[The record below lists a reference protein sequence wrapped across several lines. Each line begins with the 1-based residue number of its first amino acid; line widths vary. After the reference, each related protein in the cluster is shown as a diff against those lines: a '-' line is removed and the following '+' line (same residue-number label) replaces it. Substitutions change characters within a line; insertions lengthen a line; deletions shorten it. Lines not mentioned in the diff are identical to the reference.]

1 MDALALYIHIP
12 FCIKRCAY
20 CDFNSYTEL
29 EYVPSYLDSLK
40 REISFYS
47 NIERRISSIYIGGG
61 TPTVLNEKELSS
73 LLEAIR
79 GAFNVSTELEFTVEA
94 NPETV
99 TREKL
104 EVLREGGVN
113 RLSLGLQSFNDE
125 LLKAIGRIHNAEG
138 FLKKFF
144 MAREAGFNNI
154 NVDLIFGLPRQRVE
168 DFLNSLRKLLD
179 LSPEHVSCYSLSVE
193 EGTKFYELKEKGL
206 LFLPSEDEERIMYH
220 SATRILEDG
229 GYSHYEISNFAKP
242 GRECKH
248 NLVYWTYGEYLG
260 LGAGAH
266 SFMDGVR
273 FYNAYGLKDYI
284 EKVKAKGEAV
294 ESRERISEPE
304 QQAEFVILG
313 LRLIKGVDKAKFYER
328 FKKDIDLVY
337 GEVLEKLEKKG
348 LIVNGKEYVKLT
360 KKGLDLANEVFV
372 EFLP

>member
-1 MDALALYIHIP
+1 MDTLALYIHIP

-47 NIERRISSIYIGGG
+47 NIERKISSIYIGGG

-73 LLEAIR
+73 IIDAIHR
-79 GAFNVSTELEFTVEA
+79 AFNLSSDLEFTVEA

-99 TREKL
+99 TKEKL

-113 RLSLGLQSFNDE
+113 RLSLGLQSFNEE
-125 LLKAIGRIHNAEG
+125 LLKVIGRIHNAEG
-138 FLKKFF
+138 FLKNFF

-154 NVDLIFGLPRQRVE
+154 NVDLIFGLPQQRVE

-206 LFLPSEDEERIMYH
+206 LFLPSEDEERMMYH
-220 SATRILEDG
+220 AARSILEEG
-229 GYSHYEISNFAKP
+229 GYSHYEISNFAKS

-328 FKKDIDLVY
+328 FRKDMDLVY
-337 GEVLEKLEKKG
+337 GEVLEKLEEKG

>member
-1 MDALALYIHIP
+1 MDTLALYIHIP

-47 NIERRISSIYIGGG
+47 NIEKRISSIYIGGG

-73 LLEAIR
+73 LIDAIHR
-79 GAFNVSTELEFTVEA
+79 AFNLSLDLEFTIEA

-99 TREKL
+99 TKEKL

-138 FLKKFF
+138 FLKIFF

-206 LFLPSEDEERIMYH
+206 LFLPSEDEERMMYH
-220 SATRILEDG
+220 SARSILEKG

-248 NLVYWTYGEYLG
+248 NLVNWTYGEYLG

-313 LRLIKGVDKAKFYER
+313 LRLIEGINKEIFYQR
-328 FKKDIDLVY
+328 FKKDINLVY
-337 GEVLEKLEKKG
+337 GKVLEKLEERG
-348 LIVNGKEYVKLT
+348 LIVNDKKCVRLT
-360 KKGLDLANEVFV
+360 EKGLDLANEVFV